1 MPSYDFKCTSC
12 DHVFEK
18 FFSVHDE
25 HRANCEKC
33 LSTHTFRYM
42 GNNSVA
48 VHGFTTFA
56 DPRGGDGRLTL
67 KEINAIEK
75 RDNLVYGN
83 HDDIRKEAK
92 KNKLD
97 PTVLAAMLHVES
109 NWKPHVVSYAGACGI
124 AQVMPQWSKYT
135 CDQLKNPKIGLPE
148 GARKLNYWVYKYGKG
163 NLSVGPCGY
172 NAGFRCKGKKPN
184 RAGVL
189 YDKKVLKVAKKLKR
203 KIK

>member
-1 MPSYDFKCTSC
+1 MPSYDFKCKSC
-12 DHVFEK
+12 NHVFEK

-33 LSTHTFRYM
+33 LGTHTFRYM

-83 HDDIRKEAK
+83 HEDIRKEAK
-92 KNKLD
+92 KNKEYNEKKTKDKLEKIID
-97 PTVLAAMLHVES
+97 KSVTNLH
-109 NWKPHVVSYAGACGI
+109 K
-124 AQVMPQWSKYT
+124 KY
-135 CDQLKNPKIGLPE
+135 N
-148 GARKLNYWVYKYGKG
+148 
-163 NLSVGPCGY
+163 S
-172 NAGFRCKGKKPN
+172 
-184 RAGVL
+184 
-189 YDKKVLKVAKKLKR
+189 
-203 KIK
+203 